1 MNPVWKSATVA
12 LVIIGIAIP
21 LSFFPAASAHQMSRF
36 NSYSELMNFIQAK
49 PSVCPGTSITPPVL
63 NPTTGPST
71 LVQGQRSA
79 LAVDHS
85 STNVQVQGVD
95 ELDTVKNDGQYI
107 YTITNNTLVIVKAY
121 PVSDATVVSR
131 IIPSG
136 TLTGVFVTGD
146 KLVLI
151 GGGASPGPLLLGG
164 PPIGMASNGGA
175 MPVWYFH
182 PITWLWVYD
191 ISSRSNPI
199 LTLTLEQTGS
209 YEGSRL
215 ISNSVYLITTENL
228 FVRNDSVIL
237 PSRKINGEN
246 STVLPTEVYHS
257 DVLDYYYSLT
267 SVERLDLTGSP
278 KLTSETFLIG
288 TSSTIYAST
297 GNIYLTSATWACN
310 QETVIHRVSII
321 NGNVSYEATGTLPG
335 HILNQFS
342 LDETNGYF
350 RVATSDYGSTPVRAM
365 QPATVV
371 QTVQPT
377 PVVQPVQQTNL
388 YVLDSSLHVVGRL
401 EGLSP
406 GEAFYAARFM
416 GDRAY
421 LVTFQRMDPLFVIG
435 LQDPYHPRVLGQLNI
450 TGVSD
455 YLQPYDENHLIGFG
469 KSSTNVTWENAALFQ
484 GLKLSLFDVTDPSHP
499 VDTSNYMVGDRG
511 SDSPALTDHKSVL
524 FDHSLNLLVI
534 PVEVAKAQ
542 QNTTYP
548 WAYNSLV
555 WQGAYVFSVTLESGI
570 VFRGGIT
577 HLSNGETPSWSNT
590 NRFITRSLYIGSVL
604 YTISPSMVKMN
615 SLADLSELGT
625 VIL

>member
-36 NSYSELMNFIQAK
+36 NSYSELINFIQAK

-63 NPTTGPST
+63 NPATGPST

-136 TLTGVFVTGD
+136 TLTGVFVLGD

-151 GGGASPGPLLLGG
+151 GGEASPGPLFLGG

-175 MPVWYFH
+175 MPVWHFH

-228 FVRNDSVIL
+228 FVQNNGVNF
-237 PSRKINGEN
+237 PSRTVNGQN
-246 STVLPTEVYHS
+246 STVLPIEIYHS

-321 NGNVSYEATGTLPG
+321 NGNVSYEATGTVPG

-342 LDETNGYF
+342 MDETNGYF
-350 RVATSDYGSTPVRAM
+350 RVATSDYGSTPARAM
-365 QPATVV
+365 QPATIV

-377 PVVQPVQQTNL
+377 PVVHPVQQQTNL
-388 YVLDSSLHVVGRL
+388 YV
-401 EGLSP
+401 
-406 GEAFYAARFM
+406 
-416 GDRAY
+416 
-421 LVTFQRMDPLFVIG
+421 
-435 LQDPYHPRVLGQLNI
+435 
-450 TGVSD
+450 
-455 YLQPYDENHLIGFG
+455 
-469 KSSTNVTWENAALFQ
+469 
-484 GLKLSLFDVTDPSHP
+484 
-499 VDTSNYMVGDRG
+499 
-511 SDSPALTDHKSVL
+511 
-524 FDHSLNLLVI
+524 
-534 PVEVAKAQ
+534 
-542 QNTTYP
+542 
-548 WAYNSLV
+548 
-555 WQGAYVFSVTLESGI
+555 
-570 VFRGGIT
+570 
-577 HLSNGETPSWSNT
+577 
-590 NRFITRSLYIGSVL
+590 
-604 YTISPSMVKMN
+604 
-615 SLADLSELGT
+615 
-625 VIL
+625 